1 MSKPAHRYQRIRV
14 VRSYFGIIFS
24 VSLILFVV
32 GTLSLLVLNARQVSQ
47 HVKEQVVLTIFIED
61 NAKEVEVNQLETM
74 LKLAAFTRSV
84 SYISKEQAATEHSAD
99 IGEDFM
105 DFLGYNPL
113 KDAIDLRLKGDYVT
127 THRVDSISAFLAK
140 KPFVSELVFDRPLVN
155 LLNENIKRARLL
167 LLVCCLFFL
176 ALSIILINNSI
187 RLSIYAKRMIIKTMQ
202 LVGARKRFIRGPF
215 IRTYLLLSMISAL
228 IACLGVWALVV
239 NVQTYL
245 PGINLLMNPQT
256 LVVSFIG
263 VFLLSMLISSISAR
277 WATQRYLKLKTQS
290 LY

>member
-1 MSKPAHRYQRIRV
+1 MSKPTHRYQRTQV
-14 VRSYFGIIFS
+14 VRSYFGIVFS

-32 GTLSLLVLNARQVSQ
+32 GVLSLLLLNARQVSQ
-47 HVKEQVVLTIFIED
+47 HIKEQVVLTIFID
-61 NAKEVEVNQLETM
+61 DSAKEVEVNQLETM

-84 SYISKEQAATEHSAD
+84 AYISKEQAATEHSAD

-127 THRVDSISAFLAK
+127 THRVDSISAFLAE

-155 LLNENIKRARLL
+155 LLNENIERARLL
-167 LLVCCLFFL
+167 LLACCLFFL
-176 ALSIILINNSI
+176 ALSIILIHNSI

-215 IRTYLLLSMISAL
+215 IRTYLLLGMISAL

-239 NVQTYL
+239 NAQTYL
-245 PGINLLMNPQT
+245 PSIDLLMNPQT

-263 VFLLSMLISSISAR
+263 VFLLSMLITSISAR
-277 WATQRYLKLKTQS
+277 WATQRYLNLKTQS

>member
-1 MSKPAHRYQRIRV
+1 MSKPTHRYQRRRV
-14 VRSYFGIIFS
+14 VRSYFGIVFS

-32 GTLSLLVLNARQVSQ
+32 GVLSLLVLNARQVSQ
-47 HVKEQVVLTIFIED
+47 HVKEQVVLTIFIDD
-61 NAKEVEVNQLETM
+61 NAKEVEVNQLEIM

-84 SYISKEQAATEHSAD
+84 TYISKEQAATEHSAD

-113 KDAIDLRLKGDYVT
+113 KDAIDLRLKGEYVT
-127 THRVDSISAFLAK
+127 THRVDSISAFLAE

-155 LLNENIKRARLL
+155 LLNENIERARLL
-167 LLVCCLFFL
+167 LLACCLFFL
-176 ALSIILINNSI
+176 ALSIILIHNSI

-215 IRTYLLLSMISAL
+215 IRTYLLLGMVSAL
-228 IACLGVWALVV
+228 ISCLGVWALVI
-239 NVQTYL
+239 NAQTYL
-245 PGINLLMNPQT
+245 PGIDLLMNPQT
-256 LVVSFIG
+256 LLISFIG
-263 VFLLSMLISSISAR
+263 VFLLSMLISSVSAR
-277 WATQRYLKLKTQS
+277 WATQRYLNLKTQS

>member
-1 MSKPAHRYQRIRV
+1 MSKPTHRYQRRQV
-14 VRSYFGIIFS
+14 VRSYFGIVFS

-32 GTLSLLVLNARQVSQ
+32 GILSILLLNARQVSQ
-47 HVKEQVVLTIFIED
+47 HIKEQVVLTIFIDD

-84 SYISKEQAATEHSAD
+84 AYISKEQAATEHSAD

-127 THRVDSISAFLAK
+127 THSVDSISAFLAE
-140 KPFVSELVFDRPLVN
+140 KPFVSEMVFDRPLVN
-155 LLNENIKRARLL
+155 LLNENIERARLL
-167 LLVCCLFFL
+167 LLACCLFFL
-176 ALSIILINNSI
+176 VLSIILINNSI

-215 IRTYLLLSMISAL
+215 IRTYLLLGMISAL
-228 IACLGVWALVV
+228 IACLGVWALIV
-239 NVQTYL
+239 NAQTYL
-245 PGINLLMNPQT
+245 PSIDLLMNPQT

-277 WATQRYLKLKTQS
+277 WATQRYLNLKTQS

>member
-1 MSKPAHRYQRIRV
+1 MSKPTHRYQRRRV
-14 VRSYFGIIFS
+14 VRSYFGIVFS

-32 GTLSLLVLNARQVSQ
+32 GVLSLLVLNARQVSQ
-47 HVKEQVVLTIFIED
+47 HVKEQVVLTIFIDD
-61 NAKEVEVNQLETM
+61 NAKEVEVTQLETM
-74 LKLAAFTRSV
+74 LKLATFTRSV

-127 THRVDSISAFLAK
+127 THSVDSISAFLAE
-140 KPFVSELVFDRPLVN
+140 KPFVSEMVFDRPLVN
-155 LLNENIKRARLL
+155 LLNENIERARLL
-167 LLVCCLFFL
+167 LMACCLFFL
-176 ALSIILINNSI
+176 TLSIILIHNSI

-215 IRTYLLLSMISAL
+215 IRTYLLLGMISAL
-228 IACLGVWALVV
+228 IACLGVLALVV
-239 NVQTYL
+239 NAQTYL
-245 PGINLLMNPQT
+245 PSINLFMNSQT
-256 LVVSFIG
+256 LAVSFIG

-277 WATQRYLKLKTQS
+277 WATQRYLNLKTQS

>member
-1 MSKPAHRYQRIRV
+1 MSKPTHRYQRRQV
-14 VRSYFGIIFS
+14 VRSYFGIVFS

-32 GTLSLLVLNARQVSQ
+32 GILSILLLNARQVSQ
-47 HVKEQVVLTIFIED
+47 HIKEQVVLTIFIDD

-84 SYISKEQAATEHSAD
+84 AYISKEQAATEHSAD

-127 THRVDSISAFLAK
+127 THRVDSISAFLAE

-155 LLNENIKRARLL
+155 LLNENIERARLL
-167 LLVCCLFFL
+167 LLACCLFFL
-176 ALSIILINNSI
+176 VLSIILIHNSI

-215 IRTYLLLSMISAL
+215 IRTYLLLGMISAL
-228 IACLGVWALVV
+228 IACLGIWALVV
-239 NVQTYL
+239 NAQTYL
-245 PGINLLMNPQT
+245 PSIDLLMNPQT

-263 VFLLSMLISSISAR
+263 VFLLSMLISSTSAHL
-277 WATQRYLKLKTQS
+277 ATQRYLNLKTQS

>member
-1 MSKPAHRYQRIRV
+1 MSKPTQRYQRRRV
-14 VRSYFGIIFS
+14 LRSYFGIVFS

-32 GTLSLLVLNARQVSQ
+32 GVLSLLVLNARQVSQ
-47 HVKEQVVLTIFIED
+47 HIKEQVVLTIFIDD

-84 SYISKEQAATEHSAD
+84 AYISKEQAATEHSAD

-113 KDAIDLRLKGDYVT
+113 KDAIDLRLKGNYVT

-155 LLNENIKRARLL
+155 LLNQNIERARLL
-167 LLVCCLFFL
+167 LLACCLFVL
-176 ALSIILINNSI
+176 ALSIILIHNSI

-215 IRTYLLLSMISAL
+215 IRTYLLLGMISAL

-239 NVQTYL
+239 NAQTYL
-245 PGINLLMNPQT
+245 PSIDLLMNPQT

-277 WATQRYLKLKTQS
+277 WATQRYLNLKTQS

>member
-1 MSKPAHRYQRIRV
+1 MLKPTHRYQRRRV
-14 VRSYFGIIFS
+14 VRSYFGIVFS

-32 GTLSLLVLNARQVSQ
+32 GVLSLLVLNARQVSQ
-47 HVKEQVVLTIFIED
+47 HIKEQVVLTIFIGD

-74 LKLAAFTRSV
+74 IKLAAFTRSV
-84 SYISKEQAATEHSAD
+84 AYISKEQTATEHSAD

-113 KDAIDLRLKGDYVT
+113 KDAIDLRLKGEYVT
-127 THRVDSISAFLAK
+127 THRVDSISAFLAE

-155 LLNENIKRARLL
+155 LLNENIERARLL
-167 LLVCCLFFL
+167 LLTCCLFFL
-176 ALSIILINNSI
+176 VLSIILINNSI

-215 IRTYLLLSMISAL
+215 IRTYLLLGMISAL
-228 IACLGVWALVV
+228 IACLGVWALVI
-239 NVQTYL
+239 NAQTYL
-245 PGINLLMNPQT
+245 PGIDLLMNPQT
-256 LVVSFIG
+256 LLISFIG
-263 VFLLSMLISSISAR
+263 VFLLSMIISSISAR
-277 WATQRYLKLKTQS
+277 WATQRYLNLKTQS

>member
-1 MSKPAHRYQRIRV
+1 MSKPTHRYQRRRV
-14 VRSYFGIIFS
+14 LRSYFGIVFS

-32 GTLSLLVLNARQVSQ
+32 GVLSLLVLNARQVSQ
-47 HVKEQVVLTIFIED
+47 HIKEQVVLTIFIDD

-84 SYISKEQAATEHSAD
+84 AYISKEQAATEHSAD

-127 THRVDSISAFLAK
+127 THRVDSIGAFLAE
-140 KPFVSELVFDRPLVN
+140 KPFVSDLVFDRPLVN
-155 LLNENIKRARLL
+155 LLNENIERARLL
-167 LLVCCLFFL
+167 LLACCLFFL
-176 ALSIILINNSI
+176 ALSIILIHNSI

-215 IRTYLLLSMISAL
+215 IRTYLLLGMISAL
-228 IACLGVWALVV
+228 IACLGVWALVI
-239 NVQTYL
+239 NAQTYL
-245 PGINLLMNPQT
+245 PRIDLLMNPQT
-256 LVVSFIG
+256 LLISFIG

-277 WATQRYLKLKTQS
+277 WATQRYLNLKTQS

>member
-1 MSKPAHRYQRIRV
+1 MSKPTHRYQSRRV
-14 VRSYFGIIFS
+14 VRSYLGIVFS

-32 GTLSLLVLNARQVSQ
+32 GVLSLLVLNARQVSQ

-74 LKLAAFTRSV
+74 LKLAPFSRSV
-84 SYISKEQAATEHSAD
+84 AYISKEQAATEHSAD

-127 THRVDSISAFLAK
+127 THRVDSISAFLSE

-155 LLNENIKRARLL
+155 LLNENIERARLL
-167 LLVCCLFFL
+167 LLACCLFFL
-176 ALSIILINNSI
+176 VLSIILIHNSI

-202 LVGARKRFIRGPF
+202 LVGAHKRFIRGPF
-215 IRTYLLLSMISAL
+215 IRTYLLLGMISAL

-239 NVQTYL
+239 NAQTYL
-245 PGINLLMNPQT
+245 PGIDLLMNPQT
-256 LVVSFIG
+256 LLISFIG

-277 WATQRYLKLKTQS
+277 WATQRYLNLKTQS

>member
-1 MSKPAHRYQRIRV
+1 MSKPTHRYQRTQV
-14 VRSYFGIIFS
+14 VRSYFGIVFS

-32 GTLSLLVLNARQVSQ
+32 GVLSLLLLNARQVSQ
-47 HVKEQVVLTIFIED
+47 HIKEQVVLTIFID
-61 NAKEVEVNQLETM
+61 DSAKEVEVNQLETM

-84 SYISKEQAATEHSAD
+84 AYISKEQAATEHSAD

-127 THRVDSISAFLAK
+127 THRVDSISAFLAE
-140 KPFVSELVFDRPLVN
+140 KPFVSEMVFDRPLVN
-155 LLNENIKRARLL
+155 LLNENIERARLL
-167 LLVCCLFFL
+167 LLACCLFFL
-176 ALSIILINNSI
+176 ALSIILIHNSI

-215 IRTYLLLSMISAL
+215 IRTYLLLGMISAL

-239 NVQTYL
+239 NAQTYL
-245 PGINLLMNPQT
+245 PSIDLLMNPQT

-263 VFLLSMLISSISAR
+263 VFLLSILISSISAR
-277 WATQRYLKLKTQS
+277 WATQRYLNLKTQS

>member
-1 MSKPAHRYQRIRV
+1 MSKPTHRYQRRQV
-14 VRSYFGIIFS
+14 VRSYFGIVFS

-32 GTLSLLVLNARQVSQ
+32 GVLSLLVLNARQVSQ
-47 HVKEQVVLTIFIED
+47 HIKEQVVLTIFIDD

-84 SYISKEQAATEHSAD
+84 AYISKEQAATEHSAD

-127 THRVDSISAFLAK
+127 THRVDSISAFLAE

-155 LLNENIKRARLL
+155 LLNENIERARLL
-167 LLVCCLFFL
+167 LLACCLFFL
-176 ALSIILINNSI
+176 VLSIILINNSI

-215 IRTYLLLSMISAL
+215 IRTYLLLGTISAL
-228 IACLGVWALVV
+228 IACLGVWALVI
-239 NVQTYL
+239 NAQTYL
-245 PGINLLMNPQT
+245 PGIDLLMNPQT
-256 LVVSFIG
+256 LLISFIV

-277 WATQRYLKLKTQS
+277 WATQRYLNLKTQS

>member
-1 MSKPAHRYQRIRV
+1 MSKPTHRYQRIRV
-14 VRSYFGIIFS
+14 LRSYFGIVFS

-32 GTLSLLVLNARQVSQ
+32 GVLSLLVLNARQVSQ
-47 HVKEQVVLTIFIED
+47 HIKEQVVLTIFIDD

-84 SYISKEQAATEHSAD
+84 AYISKEQAATEHSAD

-113 KDAIDLRLKGDYVT
+113 KDAIDLRLKGNYVT

-155 LLNENIKRARLL
+155 LLNQNIERARLL
-167 LLVCCLFFL
+167 LLACCLFFL
-176 ALSIILINNSI
+176 ALSIILIHNSI

-215 IRTYLLLSMISAL
+215 IRTYLLLGMISAL

-239 NVQTYL
+239 NAQTYL
-245 PGINLLMNPQT
+245 PSIDLLMNPQT

-277 WATQRYLKLKTQS
+277 WATQRYLNLKTQS

>member
-1 MSKPAHRYQRIRV
+1 MSKPTHRYQRTQV
-14 VRSYFGIIFS
+14 VRSYFGIVFS

-32 GTLSLLVLNARQVSQ
+32 GVLSLLLLNARQVSQ
-47 HVKEQVVLTIFIED
+47 HIKEQVVLTIFID
-61 NAKEVEVNQLETM
+61 DSAKEVEVNQLETM

-84 SYISKEQAATEHSAD
+84 AYISKEQAATEHSAD

-127 THRVDSISAFLAK
+127 THRVDSISAFLAE
-140 KPFVSELVFDRPLVN
+140 KPFVSEMVFDRPLVN
-155 LLNENIKRARLL
+155 LLNENIERARLL
-167 LLVCCLFFL
+167 LLACCLFFL
-176 ALSIILINNSI
+176 ALSIILIHNSI

-215 IRTYLLLSMISAL
+215 IRTYLLLGMISAL

-239 NVQTYL
+239 NAQTYL
-245 PGINLLMNPQT
+245 PSIDLLMNPQT

-277 WATQRYLKLKTQS
+277 LATQRYLNLKTQS

>member
-127 THRVDSISAFLAK
+127 THRVDSISAFLAE

-155 LLNENIKRARLL
+155 LLNENIERARLL

>member
-1 MSKPAHRYQRIRV
+1 MSKPAHRYQRRRV
-14 VRSYFGIIFS
+14 VRSYFGIVFS

-32 GTLSLLVLNARQVSQ
+32 GVLSLIVLNARQVSQ
-47 HVKEQVVLTIFIED
+47 HIKEQVVLTIFIND

-84 SYISKEQAATEHSAD
+84 AYISKEQAATEHSAD

-127 THRVDSISAFLAK
+127 THRVDSISAFLAE
-140 KPFVSELVFDRPLVN
+140 KPFVSEMVFDRPLVN
-155 LLNENIKRARLL
+155 LLNENIERARVLL
-167 LLVCCLFFL
+167 LACCLFFL
-176 ALSIILINNSI
+176 ALSIVLIHNSI

-215 IRTYLLLSMISAL
+215 IRTYLLLGMISAL
-228 IACLGVWALVV
+228 IACLGVWALIV
-239 NVQTYL
+239 NAQTYL
-245 PGINLLMNPQT
+245 PSIDLLMNPQT

-277 WATQRYLKLKTQS
+277 WATQRYLNLKTQS

>member
-1 MSKPAHRYQRIRV
+1 MSKPTHRYQRRQV
-14 VRSYFGIIFS
+14 VRSYFGIVFS

-32 GTLSLLVLNARQVSQ
+32 GILSILLLNARQVSQ
-47 HVKEQVVLTIFIED
+47 HIKEQVVLTIFIDD

-84 SYISKEQAATEHSAD
+84 AYISKEQAATEHSAD

-127 THRVDSISAFLAK
+127 THRVDSISAFLAE
-140 KPFVSELVFDRPLVN
+140 KPFVSEMVFDRPLVN
-155 LLNENIKRARLL
+155 LLNENIERARLL
-167 LLVCCLFFL
+167 LLACCLFFL
-176 ALSIILINNSI
+176 ALSIILIHNSI

-215 IRTYLLLSMISAL
+215 IRTYLLLGMISAL

-239 NVQTYL
+239 NAQTYL
-245 PGINLLMNPQT
+245 PSIDLLMNPQT
-256 LVVSFIG
+256 LAVSFIG
-263 VFLLSMLISSISAR
+263 VFLLSMLISTISAR
-277 WATQRYLKLKTQS
+277 WATQRYLNLKTQS

>member
-127 THRVDSISAFLAK
+127 THRVDSISAFLAE

-155 LLNENIKRARLL
+155 LLNENIERARLL

-277 WATQRYLKLKTQS
+277 WATQRYLNLKTQS

>member
-1 MSKPAHRYQRIRV
+1 MSKPAHRYQRRRV
-14 VRSYFGIIFS
+14 VRSYFGIVFS

-32 GTLSLLVLNARQVSQ
+32 GVLSLIVLNARQVSQ
-47 HVKEQVVLTIFIED
+47 HIKEQVVLTIFIDD

-84 SYISKEQAATEHSAD
+84 AYISKEQAATEHSAD

-127 THRVDSISAFLAK
+127 TNRVDSISAFLAE

-155 LLNENIKRARLL
+155 LLNENIERARLL
-167 LLVCCLFFL
+167 LLACCLFFL
-176 ALSIILINNSI
+176 VLSIILINNSI
-187 RLSIYAKRMIIKTMQ
+187 RLSIFAKLMIIKTIQ

-215 IRTYLLLSMISAL
+215 IRTYLLLGMISAL
-228 IACLGVWALVV
+228 IACLGVWALVI
-239 NVQTYL
+239 NAQTYL
-245 PGINLLMNPQT
+245 PGIDLLMISQT
-256 LVVSFIG
+256 LLISYIC

-277 WATQRYLKLKTQS
+277 WATQRYLNLKTQS

>member
-1 MSKPAHRYQRIRV
+1 MSKPTHRYQRRQV
-14 VRSYFGIIFS
+14 VRSYFGIVFS

-32 GTLSLLVLNARQVSQ
+32 GVLSLLLLNARQVSQ
-47 HVKEQVVLTIFIED
+47 HIKEQVVLTIFIDD

-74 LKLAAFTRSV
+74 LKLAAFTKSV
-84 SYISKEQAATEHSAD
+84 AYISKEQAATEHSAD

-113 KDAIDLRLKGDYVT
+113 KDSIDLRLKGEYVT
-127 THRVDSISAFLAK
+127 THRVDSISAFLAE

-155 LLNENIKRARLL
+155 LLNENIERARVLL
-167 LLVCCLFFL
+167 LACCLFFL
-176 ALSIILINNSI
+176 ALSIVLIHNSI

-215 IRTYLLLSMISAL
+215 IRTYLLLGMISAL
-228 IACLGVWALVV
+228 IACLGVWALVI
-239 NVQTYL
+239 NAQTYL
-245 PGINLLMNPQT
+245 PSIDLLMNPQT

-263 VFLLSMLISSISAR
+263 VFLLSILISSISAR
-277 WATQRYLKLKTQS
+277 WATQRYLNLKTQS

>member
-1 MSKPAHRYQRIRV
+1 MSKPTHRYQRRQV
-14 VRSYFGIIFS
+14 VRSYFGIVFS

-32 GTLSLLVLNARQVSQ
+32 GILSILLLNARQVSQ
-47 HVKEQVVLTIFIED
+47 HIKEQVVLTIFIDD

-84 SYISKEQAATEHSAD
+84 AYISKEQAATEHSAD

-127 THRVDSISAFLAK
+127 TNRVDSISAFLAE

-155 LLNENIKRARLL
+155 LLNENIERARLL
-167 LLVCCLFFL
+167 LLACCLFFL
-176 ALSIILINNSI
+176 VLSIILINNSI

-215 IRTYLLLSMISAL
+215 IRTYLLLGMISAL
-228 IACLGVWALVV
+228 IACLGVWALIV
-239 NVQTYL
+239 NAQTYL
-245 PGINLLMNPQT
+245 PSIDLLMNPQT

-277 WATQRYLKLKTQS
+277 WATQRYLNLKTQS

>member
-1 MSKPAHRYQRIRV
+1 MSKPTHRYQRTQV
-14 VRSYFGIIFS
+14 VRSYFGIVFS

-32 GTLSLLVLNARQVSQ
+32 GVLSLLLLNARQVSQ
-47 HVKEQVVLTIFIED
+47 HIKEQVVLTIFID
-61 NAKEVEVNQLETM
+61 DSAKEVEVNQLETM

-84 SYISKEQAATEHSAD
+84 AYISKEQAATEHSAD

-127 THRVDSISAFLAK
+127 THRVDSISAFLAE
-140 KPFVSELVFDRPLVN
+140 KPFVSEMVFDRPLVN
-155 LLNENIKRARLL
+155 LLNENIERARFLL
-167 LLVCCLFFL
+167 LACCLFFL
-176 ALSIILINNSI
+176 ALSIILIHNSI

-215 IRTYLLLSMISAL
+215 IRTYLILGMISAL

-239 NVQTYL
+239 NAQTYL
-245 PGINLLMNPQT
+245 PGIDLLVNPQT
-256 LVVSFIG
+256 LVFSFIG
-263 VFLLSMLISSISAR
+263 VLLLSMLISSVSAL
-277 WATQRYLKLKTQS
+277 WATQRYLNLKTQS

>member
-1 MSKPAHRYQRIRV
+1 MSKPTHRYQRTQV
-14 VRSYFGIIFS
+14 VRSYFGIVFS

-32 GTLSLLVLNARQVSQ
+32 GVLSLLLLNARQVSQ
-47 HVKEQVVLTIFIED
+47 HIKEQVVLTIFID
-61 NAKEVEVNQLETM
+61 DSAKEVEVNQLETM

-84 SYISKEQAATEHSAD
+84 AYISKEQAATEHSAD

-127 THRVDSISAFLAK
+127 THRVDSISAFLAE
-140 KPFVSELVFDRPLVN
+140 KPFVSEMVFDRPLVN
-155 LLNENIKRARLL
+155 LLNENIERARLL
-167 LLVCCLFFL
+167 LLACCLFFL
-176 ALSIILINNSI
+176 ALSIILIHNSI

-215 IRTYLLLSMISAL
+215 IRTYLLLGMISAL

-239 NVQTYL
+239 NAQTYL
-245 PGINLLMNPQT
+245 PSIDLLMNRQT

-277 WATQRYLKLKTQS
+277 WATQRYLNLKTQS

>member
-1 MSKPAHRYQRIRV
+1 MSKPTHRYQRRQV
-14 VRSYFGIIFS
+14 VRSYFGIVFS

-32 GTLSLLVLNARQVSQ
+32 GVLSILLLNARQVSQ
-47 HVKEQVVLTIFIED
+47 HIKEQVVLTIFIDD

-84 SYISKEQAATEHSAD
+84 AYISKEQAATEHSAD

-127 THRVDSISAFLAK
+127 TRRVDSISAFLAE
-140 KPFVSELVFDRPLVN
+140 KPFVSEMVFDRPLVN
-155 LLNENIKRARLL
+155 LLNENIERARLL
-167 LLVCCLFFL
+167 LLACCLFFL
-176 ALSIILINNSI
+176 ALSIILIHNSI

-215 IRTYLLLSMISAL
+215 IRTYLLLGMISAL
-228 IACLGVWALVV
+228 IACLGVWTLVV
-239 NVQTYL
+239 NAQTYL
-245 PGINLLMNPQT
+245 PSIDLLMNPQT

-277 WATQRYLKLKTQS
+277 WATQRYLNLKTQS

>member
-1 MSKPAHRYQRIRV
+1 MSKPTHRYQRTQV
-14 VRSYFGIIFS
+14 VRSYFGIVFS

-32 GTLSLLVLNARQVSQ
+32 GVLSLIVLNARQVSQ
-47 HVKEQVVLTIFIED
+47 HIKEQVVLTIFIDD

-84 SYISKEQAATEHSAD
+84 AYISKEQAATEHSAD

-127 THRVDSISAFLAK
+127 THRVDSISAFLAE
-140 KPFVSELVFDRPLVN
+140 KPFVSEMVFDRPLVN
-155 LLNENIKRARLL
+155 LLNENIERARLL
-167 LLVCCLFFL
+167 LLACCLFFL
-176 ALSIILINNSI
+176 ALSIILIHNSI

-215 IRTYLLLSMISAL
+215 IRTYLLLGMISAL

-239 NVQTYL
+239 NAQTYL
-245 PGINLLMNPQT
+245 PSIDLLMNPQT

-277 WATQRYLKLKTQS
+277 WATQRYLNLKTQS

>member
-1 MSKPAHRYQRIRV
+1 MSKPTHRYQSRRV
-14 VRSYFGIIFS
+14 LRSYFGIVFS

-32 GTLSLLVLNARQVSQ
+32 GVLSLLVLNARQVSQ
-47 HVKEQVVLTIFIED
+47 HIKEQVVLTIFIDD

-84 SYISKEQAATEHSAD
+84 AYISKEQAATEHSAD

-113 KDAIDLRLKGDYVT
+113 KDAIDLRLKGNYVT
-127 THRVDSISAFLAK
+127 THRVDSIGAFLAE
-140 KPFVSELVFDRPLVN
+140 KPFVSDLVFDRPLVN
-155 LLNENIKRARLL
+155 LLNENIDRARLL
-167 LLVCCLFFL
+167 LLACCLFFL
-176 ALSIILINNSI
+176 ALSIILIHNSI

-215 IRTYLLLSMISAL
+215 IRTYLLLGMISAL
-228 IACLGVWALVV
+228 IACLGVWALVI
-239 NVQTYL
+239 NAQAYL
-245 PGINLLMNPQT
+245 PSIDLLMNPQT

-277 WATQRYLKLKTQS
+277 WATQRYLNLKTQS

>member
-1 MSKPAHRYQRIRV
+1 MSKPMHRYQRRRI
-14 VRSYFGIIFS
+14 VRSYFGIVFS

-32 GTLSLLVLNARQVSQ
+32 GILSLLVLNARQVSQ
-47 HVKEQVVLTIFIED
+47 HIKEQVVLTIFIDD

-84 SYISKEQAATEHSAD
+84 AYISKEQAATEHSAE

-155 LLNENIKRARLL
+155 LLNENIERARLL
-167 LLVCCLFFL
+167 LMVCCLFFL
-176 ALSIILINNSI
+176 VLSIILINNSI

-202 LVGARKRFIRGPF
+202 LVGARKRFIREPF
-215 IRTYLLLSMISAL
+215 IRTYLILGMISAL
-228 IACLGVWALVV
+228 IACLGVWALVT
-239 NVQTYL
+239 NAQTYV
-245 PGINLLMNPQT
+245 PEIDLLMNPQT
-256 LVVSFIG
+256 LLLSFVN
-263 VFLLSMLISSISAR
+263 VFLLSMLISSISAS
-277 WATQRYLKLKTQS
+277 WATQRYLNLKTQS

>member
-1 MSKPAHRYQRIRV
+1 MSKQTHRYQRRRV
-14 VRSYFGIIFS
+14 FRSYFGIVFS

-32 GTLSLLVLNARQVSQ
+32 GVLSLLVLNARQVSQ
-47 HVKEQVVLTIFIED
+47 HVKEQVVLTIFIDD

-84 SYISKEQAATEHSAD
+84 TYISKEQAATEHSAD

-113 KDAIDLRLKGDYVT
+113 KDAIDLRLKGEYVT
-127 THRVDSISAFLAK
+127 THRVDSISAFLAE

-155 LLNENIKRARLL
+155 LLNENIERARLL
-167 LLVCCLFFL
+167 LLACCLFFL
-176 ALSIILINNSI
+176 ALSIILIHNSI

-215 IRTYLLLSMISAL
+215 IRTYLLLGMVSAL
-228 IACLGVWALVV
+228 ISCLGVWALVI
-239 NVQTYL
+239 NAQTYL
-245 PGINLLMNPQT
+245 PGIDLLMNPQT
-256 LVVSFIG
+256 LLISFIG
-263 VFLLSMLISSISAR
+263 VFLLSMLISSVSAR
-277 WATQRYLKLKTQS
+277 WATQRYLNLKTQS

>member
-127 THRVDSISAFLAK
+127 THRVDSISAFLAE

>member
-127 THRVDSISAFLAK
+127 THRVDSISAFLAE

-155 LLNENIKRARLL
+155 LLNENIERARLL

-202 LVGARKRFIRGPF
+202 LVGARKSFIRGPF
-215 IRTYLLLSMISAL
+215 IRTYLLLGMISAL
-228 IACLGVWALVV
+228 IACLGVWALVI
-239 NVQTYL
+239 NAQTYL
-245 PGINLLMNPQT
+245 PGIDLLMNPQT
-256 LVVSFIG
+256 LLISFIV

-277 WATQRYLKLKTQS
+277 WATQRYLNLKTQS